1 MIVLKDVEKEF
12 VHKKVLKNLSFHIAP
27 GEKVG
32 IIGLNGAGKSTLMN
46 VIAGII
52 KPDKGFIRVN
62 GVESPLKHYHVLRN
76 MAYISG
82 TRPQLWEDLKIKDSY
97 EHCQKMYQLDKERAK
112 YRLDALDEVFEVKSF
127 LDAIPKSLSLGER
140 MRCELVYGLLT
151 EPEILMLDEALIGLD
166 VSIKHKIME
175 YFMQCKKEENS
186 TMLFTSHNL
195 LEVEK
200 LCDRVILLDKG
211 EVIFDGNIERMMK
224 EFAPLYHVEVK
235 LQGDLPDF
243 EDLPLEKFYFENG
256 VLRVVFDKQKIE
268 TTQLIK
274 HMMAKCKVK
283 DIKIKEPDLEDT
295 IKKVYERK
303 I

>member
-32 IIGLNGAGKSTLMN
+32 VIGLNGAGKSTLMN

-82 TRPQLWEDLKIKDSY
+82 TSPRLWE
-97 EHCQKMYQLDKERAK
+97 
-112 YRLDALDEVFEVKSF
+112 
-127 LDAIPKSLSLGER
+127 
-140 MRCELVYGLLT
+140 
-151 EPEILMLDEALIGLD
+151 
-166 VSIKHKIME
+166 
-175 YFMQCKKEENS
+175 N
-186 TMLFTSHNL
+186 
-195 LEVEK
+195 
-200 LCDRVILLDKG
+200 
-211 EVIFDGNIERMMK
+211 
-224 EFAPLYHVEVK
+224 
-235 LQGDLPDF
+235 
-243 EDLPLEKFYFENG
+243 LPLEKFYFENG

-303 I
+303 V